1 MSDRQEDCLINKTK
15 FSKIAKLSSIVV
27 SNQRII
33 KQMIYFEY
41 VIIGSILQVYL
52 DIVTKYSFKTV

>member
-41 VIIGSILQVYL
+41 VIIGSILQV
-52 DIVTKYSFKTV
+52 I